1 MSPLIS
7 SPIALD
13 LVLVLSQRP
22 GGRRLAELGEAAG
35 VSLSSAQTAMGVLLA
50 DKVVERANGG
60 RPRYRL
66 GQEHPALSPI
76 VELAARYPEPTH
88 VMDLLLRANP
98 SVEFAARDNEGYL
111 YVESAL
117 AEPGELIALESLLK
131 RVQEGREQTVS
142 LTRYEHNDLVDSL
155 RDDET
160 PRVRARAAKVIKGT
174 IARSFPD
181 RTHHGSF
188 NARRLGRPHPS
199 LRRVSQRA
207 LKALAREHG
216 LRRIALFGSAV
227 TADFRPDSD
236 VDVLIEPKPD
246 ARLSLFDLAGIELR
260 LEQLFDR
267 DVDVTTPGGL
277 RPKARGRVERDAVAI
292 YE

>member
-1 MSPLIS
+1 MSPLIA
-7 SPIALD
+7 SPAALD
-13 LVLVLSQRP
+13 VVLALSQRP
-22 GGRRLAELGEAAG
+22 VGARLAELAEAAEL
-35 VSLSSAQTAMGVLLA
+35 SLSSAQTAVNVLLA
-50 DKVVERANGG
+50 DRIVERESGR

-66 GQEHPALSPI
+66 RQEQPALSPI
-76 VELAARYPEPTH
+76 VELAARYPAATH

-98 SVEFAARDNEGYL
+98 SVEFAARDKEGYL

-117 AEPGELIALESLLK
+117 AEPGELIALKSVLK
-131 RVQEGREQTVS
+131 KVQEGREETLS
-142 LTRYEHNDLVDSL
+142 FMRYEHNDLVDFL

-160 PRVRARAAKVIKGT
+160 PRVRARKAKIIKGT

-181 RTHHGSF
+181 RTRHGSF
-188 NARRLGRPHPS
+188 NAPRLGRPHPS
-199 LRRVSQRA
+199 LRPVSQRA

-227 TADFRPDSD
+227 RADFRPDSD

-277 RPKARGRVERDAVAI
+277 RPTARERVERDAVAI

>member
-1 MSPLIS
+1 MSLIS
-7 SPIALD
+7 SPVALD

-22 GGRRLAELGEAAG
+22 EGARLAELAQAAEI
-35 VSLSSAQTAMGVLLA
+35 SLSSAQTAAKLLLA
-50 DKVVERANGG
+50 DGIVERESGR

-66 GQEHPALSPI
+66 REGHPVMSPLI
-76 VELAARYPEPTH
+76 ELAARYPEPTH
-88 VMDLLLRANP
+88 VMDLLFRANP

-117 AEPGELIALESLLK
+117 AEPSELMALKSILK
-131 RVQEGREQTVS
+131 KVQEGREETLS
-142 LTRYEHNDLVDSL
+142 FMSYEHNDLVDYL

-160 PRVRARAAKVIKGT
+160 PRVRARAAKIIKGT

-181 RTHHGSF
+181 RTRHASF

-277 RPKARGRVERDAVAI
+277 RPKARERVERDAVAI